1 MSIFR
6 TNDSETPWDNGWA
19 TDDAAPPSPQLGSLA
34 FLSPSQLLSGG
45 AAAAAAAADPLA
57 DAGASAP
64 AAPAAVPDN
73 YKLIYSHIGNACST
87 TNELEHNVFNKLVA
101 SDELS
106 PYQKTRIIDVM
117 YDHNLLP
124 PSREANFYQIL
135 GLVALELDLPG
146 TGDFVTLQFR
156 RNSLPPLPQHVV
168 TLLTLA
174 EDPLAPLPPQ
184 QRDFGAL
191 ANTTDDAGPRSSA
204 ADPILTDHSSI
215 QREGKPVADEPLSLA
230 EITKYV
236 ADLRGGYRPT
246 VGPRDLVRIKEV
258 PEKEGLLFKHTNYI
272 IAHELS
278 LGLQSPA
285 GTKKVIRRY
294 LDFVWYVPLHRVRP

>member
-6 TNDSETPWDNGWA
+6 TNSEDPWDNGWA
-19 TDDAAPPSPQLGSLA
+19 TDDAAPPAQLGSLA
-34 FLSPSQLLSGG
+34 FLSPSQLLNG
-45 AAAAAAAADPLA
+45 AAAAAVADPLA
-57 DAGASAP
+57 DAGAPAP
-64 AAPAAVPDN
+64 SEPTAVPHS
-73 YKLIYSHIGNACST
+73 YKLIYSHIGDACST
-87 TNELEHNVFNKLVA
+87 TNELEHNVLNKLVA
-101 SDELS
+101 SDDLS

-146 TGDFVTLQFR
+146 TGDFVTLQFK

-174 EDPLAPLPPQ
+174 GDPLALPPQ
-184 QRDFGAL
+184 GDEGAL
-191 ANTTDDAGPRSSA
+191 ANTTDDAGPHSSVV
-204 ADPILTDHSSI
+204 DPILTDHSSI

-236 ADLRGGYRPT
+236 ADLRGSFSPT

-285 GTKKVIRRY
+285 GSKKVIRRY
-294 LDFVWYVPLHRVRP
+294 LDFVWYVPRHRVDPQY